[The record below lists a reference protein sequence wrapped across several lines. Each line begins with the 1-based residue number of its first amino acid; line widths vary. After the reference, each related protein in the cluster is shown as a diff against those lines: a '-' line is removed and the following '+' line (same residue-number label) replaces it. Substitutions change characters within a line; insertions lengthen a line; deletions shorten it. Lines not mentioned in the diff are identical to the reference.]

1 MRKKLPITFITRES
15 TEDMEDLINSMK
27 TVLASSF
34 AFYLK
39 AHGFHW
45 NVEGINFP
53 QLHKFFLDVYEQA
66 HDEVDDVAERIRA
79 LNAYA
84 PASLVRFHQ
93 LSKVSD
99 QINIPTPINMI
110 RELESDNLTMIA
122 ELKHAYALAEKVG
135 EVGISNYLQGR
146 IEARNKLG
154 WMLRS
159 TGKVVNQ

>member
-1 MRKKLPITFITRES
+1 M
-15 TEDMEDLINSMK
+15 
-27 TVLASSF
+27 
-34 AFYLK
+34 
-39 AHGFHW
+39 
-45 NVEGINFP
+45 
-53 QLHKFFLDVYEQA
+53 
-66 HDEVDDVAERIRA
+66 DDVAERIRA